1 LGSRSAPSVTG
12 ESRDVKRD
20 MPVIGGEAAGP
31 MCDMASAARTRIDC
45 DPVKAPFAAA
55 LEATRTR
62 SHVRGA
68 VASSPVR
75 RHSRLMPLDDA
86 DRLGPKGHVYVEL
99 VREQW
104 RAPLE
109 RGSARRSLLT
119 ACFGVALI
127 AFGLV
132 ATVTMYGEALI
143 LVGIGLVACVSS
155 FREISALRPEF
166 EEARRIG
173 WVEPSLDDGT
183 VTVGEPATF
192 RAVLHARRKL
202 VVRTLII
209 VIEARRWHGSLPGV
223 LVEAI
228 PVPVAMPATAVDAG
242 ADWRQTVTFRI
253 PPSAP
258 PSHYDSAESVRWT
271 LTMAL
276 TFEREAEWRRVWP
289 MLVYPVE
296 ASA

>member
-1 LGSRSAPSVTG
+1 
-12 ESRDVKRD
+12 
-20 MPVIGGEAAGP
+20 
-31 MCDMASAARTRIDC
+31 
-45 DPVKAPFAAA
+45 
-55 LEATRTR
+55 
-62 SHVRGA
+62 
-68 VASSPVR
+68 
-75 RHSRLMPLDDA
+75 MPLDDA

-109 RGSARRSLLT
+109 RGTARRSLLT
-119 ACFGVALI
+119 AFFGVALI
-127 AFGLV
+127 AFGLF
-132 ATVTMYGEALI
+132 ATFTMYGEAVI
-143 LVGIGLVACVSS
+143 LVGIGLVACFSS

-173 WVEPSLDDGT
+173 WVEPSLDDSI

-202 VVRTLII
+202 VVRTVTI
-209 VIEARRWHGSLPGV
+209 VVEARRWRGSVP
-223 LVEAI
+223 VELAETI
-228 PVPVAMPATAVDAG
+228 AVPVAMLTAEVAAG
-242 ADWRQTVTFRI
+242 TDWRQTVTFRI

-271 LTMAL
+271 ITMAL
-276 TFEREAEWRRVWP
+276 TFDREAEWRRVWP

-296 ASA
+296 ASI